1 MTEYVYIEESKT
13 IPKWFQKHHTETC
26 TVLVQ
31 DVWTDVGLLRIEG
44 DKKNWFKVTEEN
56 GLATF
61 TEIEP
66 QSPSIVIIK
75 NIYTKTYCNSNTFFN
90 YWFITSTNN
99 NITYFI
105 SSKSSS
111 RLSKYKNYIQNIDLG
126 CVEVDLEDY
135 KYY

>member
-13 IPKWFQKHHTETC
+13 IPKWFQKHNTEIS
-26 TVLVQ
+26 TVLVE
-31 DVWTDVGLLRIEG
+31 DIWTDVGLLRIEAE
-44 DKKNWFKVTEEN
+44 KKTWFKVIEEN

-75 NIYTKTYCNSNTFFN
+75 NVYTKTYCDSNTFFN

-105 SSKSSS
+105 SSKSPS